1 MASGRMQ
8 GRVAVVTGAGRGIGR
23 AIAER
28 YAAEGAAVILAARTV
43 AQIEAGAQAI
53 TAAGGRAAAVP
64 CDVTRDDAVARLAS
78 QAAQP
83 FGPVDVVVNNAGI
96 GKAALFQDQT
106 LADFQAVMD
115 VNCYGTIRVTQAF
128 LPAMVQAGWGR
139 IVNIA
144 STAGVFGSRFQSPY
158 NASKHAVVG
167 LTKCLGWELATSGV
181 TANAIC
187 PGYVDTPL
195 LQEALPEFAA
205 AAAIPVEGAQDLL
218 LQRVAMGRL
227 LKSEEIAHL
236 AVYLGSDESAGMT
249 AETLTITAGLTHI

>member
-1 MASGRMQ
+1 MAVGRMD
-8 GRVAVVTGAGRGIGR
+8 GRIAVITGAGRGIGL

-53 TAAGGRAAAVP
+53 TNAGGRGIAIP
-64 CDVTRDDAVARLAS
+64 CDVTNDDSVAQLAT
-78 QAAQP
+78 QAAQA
-83 FGPVDVVVNNAGI
+83 FGPIDVVVNNAGI
-96 GKAALFQDQT
+96 GKAALFLDQT
-106 LADFQAVMD
+106 LADFQSVMD
-115 VNCYGTIRVTQAF
+115 VNFNGTVRVTQAF
-128 LPAMVQAGWGR
+128 LAPMVQSGWGR

-144 STAGVFGSRFQSPY
+144 SSAGVFGSRFQSPY

-167 LTKCLGWELATSGV
+167 LTKCLGWELAPTGV

-195 LQEALPEFAA
+195 LQEAKPDFAA
-205 AAAIPVEGAQDLL
+205 AAGIPLEKAEELL

-227 LKSEEIAHL
+227 LHPNEVANL
-236 AVYLGSDESAGMT
+236 AVYLGCNESGGMT
-249 AETLTITAGLTHI
+249 AEALPITAGLTHI